1 MRHINLVLVLFL
13 AATLAAC
20 GGSGDS
26 SGGDQTPKQHFSA
39 QVTFGDSLA
48 DVGTDAVG
56 AVAAAG
62 GGKFTIN
69 GNNTATN
76 PALTGKIWVELMAA
90 QFGLAAPCAAQTGL
104 DGDAAL
110 GFAVP
115 VANHAGCFGYAQGGA
130 RVSEPVG
137 PRNKLTGSPLGQL
150 TVPVKTQI
158 ANHLA
163 LSGGKFK
170 GDEVVFV
177 TAGGN
182 DAIFLLDQLA
192 AGAAAAGQAA
202 GAAAFGNSLV
212 SSLAAGANDPAA
224 AAVVIGAAL
233 QAEAARPGHTD
244 ASVVQVAVAAAAG
257 QPGNAGVADPAV
269 YGPMVTKAL
278 ADGAS
283 AGATAGARYLAD
295 HGAEAV
301 AAMALAGGQLAALV
315 NTQIVG
321 NGARFVV
328 VNNIPDITVTPDALS
343 QPAPVRALMGE
354 MVGAFNSALNVG
366 IGATP
371 GVLQVDLFKLI
382 HDQATNPAPY
392 GLTNVT
398 MPACGPNLLGR
409 SSLVCNASNLV
420 AGDASHYMFADDA
433 HPTPFEHSLVARY
446 IALQMITKGWL

>member
-1 MRHINLVLVLFL
+1 MRHLHPVLALFL

-20 GGSGDS
+20 GGGGSG
-26 SGGDQTPKQHFSA
+26 GGDQTPKQHFSA

-69 GNNTATN
+69 GDNTAKD

-90 QFGLAAPCAAQTGL
+90 QFRLPAPCAAQTGL
-104 DGDAAL
+104 DGDATR
-110 GFAVP
+110 GFSVP
-115 VANHAGCFGYAQGGA
+115 VVNHAGCFAYAQGGA
-130 RVSEPVG
+130 RVTEPVG

-163 LSGGKFK
+163 LSGGMFR

-182 DAIFLLDQLA
+182 DAIFLLGQLA
-192 AGAAAAGQAA
+192 AGATAAGQAA
-202 GAAAFGNSLV
+202 GAAAFANTLAGL
-212 SSLAAGANDPAA
+212 LAAGATDPAA
-224 AAVVIGAAL
+224 AAAATGAAL

-244 ASVVQVAVAAAAG
+244 ASVVQAAVATAAA

-269 YGPMVTKAL
+269 YGPMATRAL
-278 ADGAS
+278 ADGAA

-295 HGAEAV
+295 HGPAAV
-301 AAMALAGGQLAALV
+301 SAMATAGAELAILI

-343 QPAPVRALMGE
+343 QSAPVRALMGD
-354 MVGAFNSALNVG
+354 MVAAFNTALNVG

-371 GVLQVDLFKLI
+371 GVLQVDLFKLT

-398 MPACGPNLLGR
+398 TPACGANALGT
-409 SSLVCNASNLV
+409 SSLLCNGSNLV

-433 HPTPFEHSLVARY
+433 HPTPFEHSLVARH
-446 IALQMITKGWL
+446 IALQMIVKGWL